1 MTKSLQKAGFEYLK
15 VIHEK
20 KIHLFFFH
28 LAILSFAQDTGTKT
42 KLIIGFVFDNSE
54 YASIPLPAAEVPIE
68 IIGTE
73 RKTKTDNDGKFEIK
87 AKEGDVLIIQ
97 GDFIKILITDKN
109 CYEINLGTVT
119 GTGLIYFQS
128 KKVARQNRRFY
139 RKLVKK
145 LMKKIESG
153 FYDCLN

>member
-1 MTKSLQKAGFEYLK
+1 M
-15 VIHEK
+15 K
-20 KIHLFFFH
+20 KIICIFFCHLT
-28 LAILSFAQDTGTKT
+28 ILSFGQNAEAKN
-42 KLIIGFVFDNSE
+42 KLIRGFIFDNSE

-73 RKTKTDNDGKFEIK
+73 RKTKTDDDGKFEIE

-97 GDFIKILITDKN
+97 GDFIKTQKVLITDKN

-153 FYDCLN
+153 YYDCLD

>member
-1 MTKSLQKAGFEYLK
+1 M
-15 VIHEK
+15 K
-20 KIHLFFFH
+20 KIICIFFCYWT
-28 LAILSFAQDTGTKT
+28 ILSFGQDAEAKN
-42 KLIIGFVFDNSE
+42 KLIRGFVFDNSE
-54 YASIPLPAAEVPIE
+54 YASIPLPVVEVPIE

-73 RKTKTDNDGKFEIK
+73 RKTKTDDDGKFEIE

-97 GDFIKILITDKN
+97 GDFIKTQKVLITDKN

-128 KKVARQNRRFY
+128 KKAARQNSRFH
-139 RKLVKK
+139 RKLVKN

-153 FYDCLN
+153 FYDCLD